1 VHAGHSLGILLIYV
15 LGALLYWRWV
25 AAIPALLSLL
35 FAACLSAVPESPIWL
50 AGHRGVEPARR
61 ALTWLRGGGGGDA
74 DAVAA
79 ELDDLLEMQE
89 RKAASLGLAV
99 AMRNFATR
107 RDVHRPILLVSANM
121 CLVML
126 TGPHAVASYAV
137 DIIREAAH
145 EPELAVDKYLAAIYV
160 GLVRVAG
167 GIAGIFIIRALPRVR
182 VATVRYFSQFYVY
195 YVRNSDWMILKKS

>member
-1 VHAGHSLGILLIYV
+1 MGILLIYI

-35 FAACLSAVPESPIWL
+35 FAACLSAIPESPIWL
-50 AGHRGVEPARR
+50 AGHRGIEPARR
-61 ALTWLRGGGGGDA
+61 ALTWLRGGGGNA

-79 ELDDLLEMQE
+79 ELDDLLAMQE
-89 RKAASLGLAV
+89 RKASSLGLAE

-107 RDVHRPILLVSANM
+107 RDVHRPILIVSANM

-182 VATVRYFSQFYVY
+182 VATGRYCPQCYVTY
-195 YVRNSDWMILKKS
+195 YYYCTTVCKE

>member
-1 VHAGHSLGILLIYV
+1 
-15 LGALLYWRWV
+15 V

-35 FAACLSAVPESPIWL
+35 FAACLSAIPESPIWL

-61 ALTWLRGGGGGDA
+61 ALTWLRGDA
-74 DAVAA
+74 DADDVAA

-89 RKAASLGLAV
+89 RKAASLGLAE

-167 GIAGIFIIRALPRVR
+167 GVAGIFIIRALPRVR
-182 VATVRYFSQFYVY
+182 VATARYFS
-195 YVRNSDWMILKKS
+195 

>member
-1 VHAGHSLGILLIYV
+1 V

-35 FAACLSAVPESPIWL
+35 FAACLSAIPESPIWL

-61 ALTWLRGGGGGDA
+61 ALTWLRGGTDADADA

-89 RKAASLGLAV
+89 RKAASLGLAE

-167 GIAGIFIIRALPRVR
+167 GVAGIFIIRALPRVR
-182 VATVRYFSQFYVY
+182 VATARYFS
-195 YVRNSDWMILKKS
+195 